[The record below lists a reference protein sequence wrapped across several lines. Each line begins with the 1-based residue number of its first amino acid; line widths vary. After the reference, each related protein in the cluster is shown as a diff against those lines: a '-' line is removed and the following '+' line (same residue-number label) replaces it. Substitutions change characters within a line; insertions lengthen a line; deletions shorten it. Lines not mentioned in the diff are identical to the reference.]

1 MKQFNVALVGCGNI
15 SRMHVNAYGPH
26 PERIRLVAA
35 CDPVPAQVARA
46 REEYGIPLG
55 FSSIAEMLAADGA
68 DWDVAVVCTPTFVRA
83 DAVAQLADGGKHVFV
98 EKPLADSYEE
108 ARRIVELCDR
118 SGVKLAVNQNFRYH
132 YPFDEARSLIAAG
145 RIGNVISVVQQ
156 ELTFRQDKGWRIQA
170 DRHALSVMG
179 IHWFDGF
186 RWMLND
192 EPTSIAFQLR
202 SSPAIDAVGETD
214 AVGEIL
220 FQNGVMVSYAQSFSS
235 LVKRTET
242 VVIGESGTLRLTYD
256 GLELFTDG
264 NAETPALTW
273 ENPCRGANKPLA
285 TYVTFNQLLQAIEQ
299 GSEPPNSGHDNL
311 NTVRM
316 LDAAYESSAA
326 GRPVRPQVARE
337 VVA

>member
-1 MKQFNVALVGCGNI
+1 MKQFDVALVGCGNI
-15 SRMHVNAYGPH
+15 SRMHVNAYRPH
-26 PERIRLVAA
+26 PERIRLAAA

-46 REEYGIPLG
+46 QEEYGIPLG
-55 FSSIAEMLAADGA
+55 FSTIAEMTRGA
-68 DWDVAVVCTPTFVRA
+68 EWEVAVVCTPTFVRE
-83 DAVAQLADGGKHVFV
+83 DAVAQLAAAGKHVFV
-98 EKPLADSYEE
+98 EKPLADSYDE
-108 ARRIVELCDR
+108 AQRMVELCDR
-118 SGVKLAVNQNFRYH
+118 AGVKLAVNQNFRYH
-132 YPFDEARSLIAAG
+132 YPFDEARTLIAAG
-145 RIGNVISVVQQ
+145 RIGAVISIVQQ

-186 RWMLND
+186 RWMLGD
-192 EPTSIAFQLR
+192 EPSSIAFQLR
-202 SSPAIDAVGETD
+202 SSPAIDSVGETD

-220 FQNGVMVSYAQSFSS
+220 FQNGVMVSYAQSFAS

-264 NAETPALTW
+264 NAEIPALTW

-285 TYVTFNQLLQAIEQ
+285 TYATIDQFLSAIEQ
-299 GSEPPNSGHDNL
+299 GSDPPNSGHDNL

-316 LDAAYESSAA
+316 LDAAYESNAA
-326 GRPVRPQVARE
+326 GRPVLLTRE
-337 VVA
+337 VLA